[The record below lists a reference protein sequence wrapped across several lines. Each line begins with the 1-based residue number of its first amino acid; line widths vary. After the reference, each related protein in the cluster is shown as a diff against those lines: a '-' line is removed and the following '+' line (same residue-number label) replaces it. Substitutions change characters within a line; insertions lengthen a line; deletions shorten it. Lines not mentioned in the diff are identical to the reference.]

1 MHMFIFEKQKS
12 DKLTMSAM
20 FVNMSDCTVTGQPE
34 GHAVTRYHTFT
45 VNLQISVS
53 FTFITSRMHDQHSRV
68 LIRRLSASG
77 SERAH
82 TNKACFTCHTLQTQ
96 WAHKPEVQLH
106 ELSSSSREETRCK
119 D

>member
-12 DKLTMSAM
+12 DKRTMSAM
-20 FVNMSDCTVTGQPE
+20 FVNMCDCTVTGQPE
-34 GHAVTRYHTFT
+34 GHAFCVRFCLVLLDHQQDARPTQPRSNSPALSALT
-45 VNLQISVS
+45 
-53 FTFITSRMHDQHSRV
+53 
-68 LIRRLSASG
+68 LIRRVS
-77 SERAH
+77 RA
-82 TNKACFTCHTLQTQ
+82 HTLQTQ